1 MSEKQIGENIMYIQI
16 RVLPNTKKID
26 NYVVNICIAY
36 C

>member
-1 MSEKQIGENIMYIQI
+1 MSEKQIRENIMYIQI
-16 RVLPNTKKID
+16 RVLPNAKKID